1 MGIET
6 IEIKNMEIWN
16 LGILTSYFGK
26 VSFGKVNFA
35 RPKKKQRCSSSF
47 FFFGSLFIFRKK
59 HLDAPS
65 VIFGSQWGPQ
75 LETKISKN
83 GGWEGTL

>member
-26 VSFGKVNFA
+26 VSFGKVNVS
-35 RPKKKQRCSSSF
+35 RPRKKQRCSY
-47 FFFGSLFIFRKK
+47 L
-59 HLDAPS
+59 AA
-65 VIFGSQWGPQ
+65 
-75 LETKISKN
+75 
-83 GGWEGTL
+83 